1 MVPAGREVILG
12 VNRDPTWGLLLMV
25 GLGGVL
31 VEALD
36 DVVLAPVPLD
46 EADARA
52 LIGRLKA
59 AAVFGRYRGLQ
70 PADTNA
76 LADLMVRL
84 SRFSADHADEIDS
97 IDLNPVIVHG
107 EGEGVSVVDALIVK
121 RNAQL
126 PQRRGVAE

>member
-1 MVPAGREVILG
+1 
-12 VNRDPTWGLLLMV
+12 MV

-46 EADARA
+46 EVGARA

-107 EGEGVSVVDALIVK
+107 EDALIIK

-126 PQRRGVAE
+126 AERRGAAE